1 MKVVHHSNYIRWME
15 EARVYYL
22 DKWGYNFK
30 GLEESGLVSP
40 VVSVTG
46 KFITSAEFT
55 DEILIYIGVS
65 DLKSAK
71 FVLTYKMIRGSDG
84 VLVFEGES
92 VHCFIR
98 EDRSI
103 IRLERDL
110 PGLYNKLKEIKES
123 GSAD

>member
-1 MKVVHHSNYIRWME
+1 ME

-22 DKWGYNFK
+22 DKWGYNFRS
-30 GLEESGLVSP
+30 LEESGLISP

-46 KFITSAEFT
+46 RFITSAEFT

-71 FVLTYKMIRGSDG
+71 FVMNYKMIRKSDG
-84 VLVFEGES
+84 ALVFEGES

-110 PGLYNKLKEIKES
+110 PGLYNKLKEIKET

>member
-1 MKVVHHSNYIRWME
+1 
-15 EARVYYL
+15 
-22 DKWGYNFK
+22 
-30 GLEESGLVSP
+30 
-40 VVSVTG
+40 
-46 KFITSAEFT
+46 
-55 DEILIYIGVS
+55 
-65 DLKSAK
+65 
-71 FVLTYKMIRGSDG
+71 MIRGSDG

>member
-1 MKVVHHSNYIRWME
+1 ME

-71 FVLTYKMIRGSDG
+71 FILTYKMIRESDG
-84 VLVFEGES
+84 ALVFEGES